1 MKPCA
6 GTRRGGGF
14 LRAFWCDFTS
24 NQSCVLAKSSIIP
37 LNVKKGNKK
46 KLHSGVKLLPQADSF
61 GGATGD
67 VRMGKWKKKK
77 VVIVNQKYSCNLHLK
92 AESGLCKP
100 WPCQGT
106 CTLLERSVR
115 TPPSEWWGCSSAAT
129 ELLHRAGLRGLSWRG
144 TQRADSVC
152 TGICHCASPV
162 TCCKEPEPARVL
174 LLALTPGAG
183 TCLGAALGCQ
193 GAGCGVIGNLPRGKS

>member
-1 MKPCA
+1 M
-6 GTRRGGGF
+6 
-14 LRAFWCDFTS
+14 
-24 NQSCVLAKSSIIP
+24 
-37 LNVKKGNKK
+37 
-46 KLHSGVKLLPQADSF
+46 
-61 GGATGD
+61 
-67 VRMGKWKKKK
+67 
-77 VVIVNQKYSCNLHLK
+77 NQKYSCNLHLK

-193 GAGCGVIGNLPRGKS
+193 GAGCGVIGNLPRGKSWSRTPVRPIMSQKLGSHPTKRWQSEGCNAEGQRSQMR